1 MEDGGGGSERRTKRG
16 VEARE
21 AAVNEHTEPVCTGGQ
36 LLLLSPLPPFSP
48 RERILL
54 ASPCPQHTRYYSV
67 HAVRERVHLRSLIA
81 ISR

>member
-1 MEDGGGGSERRTKRG
+1 MEDRGSERRTKRD

-21 AAVNEHTEPVCTGGQ
+21 AAANEHRAGVHRWPTPPPT
-36 LLLLSPLPPFSP
+36 SAFLPS
-48 RERILL
+48 ERILL
-54 ASPCPQHTRYYSV
+54 ASPCPQHARYSV